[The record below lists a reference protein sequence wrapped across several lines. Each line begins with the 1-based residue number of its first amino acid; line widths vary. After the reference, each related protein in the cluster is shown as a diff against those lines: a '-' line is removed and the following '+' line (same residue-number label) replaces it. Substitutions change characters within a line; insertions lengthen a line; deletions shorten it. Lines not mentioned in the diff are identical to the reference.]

1 MVPAR
6 ARRSAF
12 GSALARLEAALHLV
26 DHIDPALAAD
36 QAVGAMPA
44 AQRFQR
50 VTDFHLWESR
60 SFRKAVFDRPLSAM
74 IGLSR
79 NRPWPSGTRRFL
91 GQGSCKCQSE
101 QGVECPF

>member
-1 MVPAR
+1 MPEAR
-6 ARRSAF
+6 AIRL
-12 GSALARLEAALHLV
+12 GDLALARLEAALHLV

-60 SFRKAVFDRPLSAM
+60 SFRKAVLDRPKLTQKN
-74 IGLSR
+74 GLVPEPAAAVR
-79 NRPWPSGTRRFL
+79 TRRFL
-91 GQGSCKCQSE
+91 GQSSRKCQSE
-101 QGVECPF
+101 Q